1 MSKITGNK
9 TRKNKGGLRIANKYD
24 EKTAIIYFLQ
34 NSNFSILCDDNVS
47 CIPIIATLKDDKQI
61 IENSPYRNIRT
72 NIMNKPTSRLLL
84 KMFIWGTKD
93 GIVDD
98 DKLRKGYVN
107 VTTTETIKKE
117 VNIQQDLY
125 NKSFYCNKTLMEP
138 LCPSIV
144 FATGTR
150 LSDKTKIN
158 VLTSIKNNLL
168 ERRGIENP
176 NDKETINRLF
186 NYDIAFMA
194 MEFME
199 GYDTLSRFTNDSN
212 YENYKKMALYKLD
225 KIHKFGYYHNDF
237 HLHNVMI
244 NPTYKYFTTQ
254 NKCDFGNAI
263 IIDFGL
269 SYKISETVDINNI
282 ETRKKL
288 LTDEYGII
296 NIKNIIEKFDVYDSK
311 HMLVQYNYVEEFET
325 KLKVNIMDIIK
336 GFNIY
341 KGIGGRKNIKK
352 MDKDDE
358 EYNAKQSKI
367 LDDWL
372 KTIPKKKKREEHLI
386 VLDEKVLEE
395 NRKRDVTAFEE
406 KLKTNDPK
414 YYEEFMKNLEEL
426 RKELDKDPDFLH
438 KLIRDELTP
447 VKITYDFTFENTDS

>member
-1 MSKITGNK
+1 
-9 TRKNKGGLRIANKYD
+9 
-24 EKTAIIYFLQ
+24 
-34 NSNFSILCDDNVS
+34 
-47 CIPIIATLKDDKQI
+47 
-61 IENSPYRNIRT
+61 
-72 NIMNKPTSRLLL
+72 
-84 KMFIWGTKD
+84 
-93 GIVDD
+93 
-98 DKLRKGYVN
+98 
-107 VTTTETIKKE
+107 
-117 VNIQQDLY
+117 
-125 NKSFYCNKTLMEP
+125 
-138 LCPSIV
+138 
-144 FATGTR
+144 
-150 LSDKTKIN
+150 
-158 VLTSIKNNLL
+158 
-168 ERRGIENP
+168 
-176 NDKETINRLF
+176 
-186 NYDIAFMA
+186 MA

-269 SYKISETVDINNI
+269 SYKISDTVDINNI

-406 KLKTNDPK
+406 KLKTHDPK
-414 YYEEFMKNLEEL
+414 YYEEFMNNLEEL